1 MSPESV
7 SSLMTFELQAS
18 RLNEQGSLVRAKE
31 TSLVIDTSA
40 KGRTDALNPVE
51 LLLAALAACLLKGI
65 ERVAEPLALDYKG
78 VRVELVAHRKTDEA
92 LVSDISYRVLVDT
105 QADQSKLDLLHKNLI
120 KFGTIYNTIKAG
132 TELTGTV
139 VAGA

>member
-1 MSPESV
+1 MSTESV
-7 SSLMTFELQAS
+7 SNLMTFELQAHRIDAS
-18 RLNEQGSLVRAKE
+18 GSLVSAKE

-40 KGRTDALNPVE
+40 TGRPDALNPVE

-92 LVSDISYRVLVDT
+92 LVTDITYRVIVDT
-105 QADQSKLDLLHKNLI
+105 QAEQFKLDLLHKNLM
-120 KFGTIYNTIKAG
+120 KFGTIYNTLKSG
-132 TELTGTV
+132 TALSGSV
-139 VAGA
+139 SAGA